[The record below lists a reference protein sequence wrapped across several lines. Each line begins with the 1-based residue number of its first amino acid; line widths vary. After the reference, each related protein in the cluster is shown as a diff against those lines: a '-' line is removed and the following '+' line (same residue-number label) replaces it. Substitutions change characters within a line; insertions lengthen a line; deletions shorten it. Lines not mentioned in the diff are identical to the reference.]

1 MKKTNKV
8 NPLKFFN
15 DNKAAA
21 SKKAGKE
28 MSTYKKSL
36 KKAQYGIAAGPLE
49 RIESKKLD
57 NLYGPNTPMT
67 LSPETINNRLDLRKL
82 VEDNRREDK
91 PNFNRGNW
99 TMAEEALKAGDVNEN
114 EIKGY
119 QKKGGSVKRKNK

>member
-67 LSPETINNRLDLRKL
+67 LSPETINNRLDLRNL